1 MKQILIA
8 LVYNYVG
15 RSLFKA
21 DRMMFA
27 MHVVHSMFTKQF
39 KDNEWEVF
47 TRTIISDVKSDKKSS
62 APKWVDADRV
72 SDYSLIK
79 VNFEASLIY
88 FINF

>member
-1 MKQILIA
+1 
-8 LVYNYVG
+8 
-15 RSLFKA
+15 
-21 DRMMFA
+21 MFA

-79 VNFEASLIY
+79 VIFEASLIY